1 MDNPKR
7 ILILMSDTGG
17 GHRAAAEAIRDA
29 LVRLHGDA
37 VAVEMVDVFR
47 SYTPF
52 PFKYAPELYPWW
64 IKNGKLMWRVG
75 YNMSNRPGRVKLIM
89 GSVGRAIYRGVRRML
104 LREHEADVIVCVH
117 PLFPTAAL
125 SVLRNQPT
133 RPPFITVVTDLVSTH
148 AFWYERRA
156 DRILVPTE
164 PAYEFGLRLGVP
176 AEKMRNTGLP
186 VNPRFAEELISKG
199 EARER
204 LGWDMNLP
212 AILMIGGGAGMGPL
226 FRIAKRINRLHA
238 KCQLIIVTG
247 RNEALHERLD
257 AQTWN
262 QPTHIYPFVT
272 NMPELMAAADLL
284 ITKAGPATISEAC
297 IAGLPMILSDAIP
310 GQEDGNVTYIT
321 SHQAG
326 VYARGPAKVARAVS
340 QWLDQGPEF
349 LRERAENARKL
360 ARPDAVWEIAEEIWH
375 YAEQGRVTQ
384 TPAHRRQALRWRR
397 SGERKRRVGNVA
409 K

>member
-52 PFKYAPELYPWW
+52 PFKYAPEFYPWW

-89 GSVGRAIYRGVRRML
+89 ESVGRAIYRGVRRML

-199 EARER
+199 EARAR
-204 LGWDMNLP
+204 LGWDMHLP

-262 QPTHIYPFVT
+262 QS
-272 NMPELMAAADLL
+272 L
-284 ITKAGPATISEAC
+284 ICP
-297 IAGLPMILSDAIP
+297 
-310 GQEDGNVTYIT
+310 N
-321 SHQAG
+321 
-326 VYARGPAKVARAVS
+326 
-340 QWLDQGPEF
+340 
-349 LRERAENARKL
+349 
-360 ARPDAVWEIAEEIWH
+360 
-375 YAEQGRVTQ
+375 
-384 TPAHRRQALRWRR
+384 
-397 SGERKRRVGNVA
+397 
-409 K
+409 